1 MSSSVSRDI
10 LFDYCCLWTI
20 SCILWTQ
27 TGTNLEVSG
36 YQFSPSSTET
46 VASFVFFCP
55 TRFYQVCWH
64 PSVTNVAHKY
74 SENSGS
80 YKHPTAQEHCKPQ
93 LQSRILPRGRL
104 SALYQRRA
112 RQARLVWMYRP
123 HKLILCQ
130 NFTRKLPPDVEPK
143 GKATT
148 ASSHGFEIAF
158 AHGWSSTHFLF
169 EFH

>member
-1 MSSSVSRDI
+1 MNNI
-10 LFDYCCLWTI
+10 LYLVDTNRNKFGSIWLSILPQQHRNRGLFCL
-20 SCILWTQ
+20 
-27 TGTNLEVSG
+27 
-36 YQFSPSSTET
+36 
-46 VASFVFFCP
+46 

-74 SENSGS
+74 SENSRS

-158 AHGWSSTHFLF
+158 AHG
-169 EFH
+169 